1 MAAPIQDGSDR
12 LFLVDFE
19 NGILTVVPL
28 GDFES
33 FRWPEMEAASK
44 AIFESIQRDPG
55 AKILVD
61 MGRLRYCGSA
71 LFGIILKVWKSVS
84 PRSGVLAFCN
94 VNPDVAEILRQT
106 RLDTLWTV
114 YPTRE
119 AATAALQTRGA

>member
-1 MAAPIQDGSDR
+1 MATSNEDGSDR
-12 LFLVDFE
+12 VFLVEFAG
-19 NGILTVVPL
+19 GILTIIPL

-44 AIFESIQRDPG
+44 AIFESMQRDPD

-71 LFGIILKVWKSVS
+71 LLGIILRVWKSVS

-94 VNPDVAEILRQT
+94 VNAEVAGILRQT
-106 RLDTLWTV
+106 RLDTLWAI

-119 AATAALQTRGA
+119 AATAAMRPRCA

>member
-1 MAAPIQDGSDR
+1 MAEPIEDGTDR
-12 LFLVDFE
+12 VFLVEFE
-19 NGILTVVPL
+19 DGILTVVPL

-71 LFGIILKVWKSVS
+71 LFGIILRVWKSVS

-106 RLDTLWTV
+106 RLDTLWTI
-114 YPTRE
+114 YPSRE
-119 AATAALQTRGA
+119 AATAALRSRGD

>member
-1 MAAPIQDGSDR
+1 MATPIQDSSDR
-12 LFLVDFE
+12 LFLVEFDQ
-19 NGILTVVPL
+19 GILTIVPL

-33 FRWPEMEAASK
+33 FQWPEMEAASK
-44 AIFESIQRDPG
+44 AIFVSIQRDPD

-71 LFGIILKVWKSVS
+71 LLGIILKVWKSVS

-94 VNPDVAEILRQT
+94 VNAEVADILKQT
-106 RLDTLWTV
+106 RLDTLWTI

-119 AATAALQTRGA
+119 AATAALQPRGA